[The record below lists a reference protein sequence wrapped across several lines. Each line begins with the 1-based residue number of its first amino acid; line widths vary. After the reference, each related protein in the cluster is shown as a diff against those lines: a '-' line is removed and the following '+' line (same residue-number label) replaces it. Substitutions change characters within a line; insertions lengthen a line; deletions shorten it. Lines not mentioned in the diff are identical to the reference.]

1 MEKGKGDESEPTLE
15 RLKKR
20 KKERNRGSVPRS
32 KRVSNPAY
40 KTDNLGRTE
49 SRGHQALSRQTRA
62 TPLYA
67 SEPLIPERS

>member
-1 MEKGKGDESEPTLE
+1 M
-15 RLKKR
+15 
-20 KKERNRGSVPRS
+20 PRS

-49 SRGHQALSRQTRA
+49 SRGHQALSSQTRA

-67 SEPLIPERS
+67 SEPLIPERSREGNTMR